1 MFSYAYAYYRGY
13 IFIIADVVYKVYFQ
27 RKVFGGQIILDISL
41 FAYDCGPFSGTEG
54 GYIQLWR
61 TTVIAMKQAKKMVQ
75 VDVRDRDKHWIQLLF
90 IIGSSSPG
98 AVFFSYWIW
107 ARGQRLVEWG

>member
-1 MFSYAYAYYRGY
+1 MYKVYFQRNRFGDQTILDIFSYAYAYYRGY

-41 FAYDCGPFSGTEG
+41 FAYDCGPFSGPEG

-90 IIGSSSPG
+90 DM
-98 AVFFSYWIW
+98 
-107 ARGQRLVEWG
+107 

>member
-1 MFSYAYAYYRGY
+1 MLYINIKNNAGNFCKRKSWVMVDMCLPLLQITMSVEFPHHNDEKKNVWRPSNLGY
-13 IFIIADVVYKVYFQ
+13 D
-27 RKVFGGQIILDISL
+27 LW
-41 FAYDCGPFSGTEG
+41 AYDCG

-90 IIGSSSPG
+90 DM
-98 AVFFSYWIW
+98 
-107 ARGQRLVEWG
+107 

>member
-1 MFSYAYAYYRGY
+1 MVDMCLPLLQITMSVEFPHHNDEKKNVWRPSNLGY
-13 IFIIADVVYKVYFQ
+13 D
-27 RKVFGGQIILDISL
+27 LW
-41 FAYDCGPFSGTEG
+41 AYDCG

-107 ARGQRLVEWG
+107 AQGQRLVEWG